1 VLRGLD
7 IAEERRLAG
16 VLAGALYLTGAAT
29 VGVLMLVPGTDAS
42 HWRVVAVVAG
52 LGAAWGVAC
61 LTVIDWERAGPLV
74 SHFSSFMG
82 LPITA
87 VTMAATGGSHSPTQ
101 AFLFF
106 IVFFCAYFFR
116 TVEAAPYLLGCMAVA
131 ASPLLYEHGALAKGL
146 AGQLLIYAPTYLI
159 LGALILAAKQVL
171 VGLRTAAQRLALT
184 DPLTGLANRRA
195 LIDALDEELARGDE
209 RTALML
215 VDLDDF
221 KHANTVYGHPGGDEV
236 LRASASAL
244 GRSCRDSRMVARL
257 GGDEFAVVYRCES
270 PATVLQAADRLHVAL
285 EQASARLP
293 FDDFDLAGSVGWA
306 MAPDDAA
313 TSEALIALADS
324 GVRLAKQA
332 GKAQTAHA
340 HEPPLMHPR
349 TPDLASARALT

>member
-16 VLAGALYLTGAAT
+16 LLAGALYLTGAAT
-29 VGVLMLVPGTDAS
+29 VGVLMLVPGTDTT

-52 LGAAWGVAC
+52 LGAVWGVAC
-61 LTVIDWERAGPLV
+61 LTVIDWEHARPLV

-87 VTMAATGGSHSPTQ
+87 ATMAATGGSQSPTQ

-106 IVFFCAYFFR
+106 MVFYCAYFYR
-116 TVEAAPYLLGCMAVA
+116 AVEAAPYLLGCVVVA
-131 ASPLLYEHGALAKGL
+131 ASPLLYEHDALATGL

-171 VGLRTAAQRLALT
+171 VELRAGAQLLAHT
-184 DPLTGLANRRA
+184 DPLTGVANRRA
-195 LIDALDEELARGDE
+195 LIDALDEELARDGDE
-209 RTALML
+209 CTALML

-236 LRASASAL
+236 LRAAASAL
-244 GRSCRDSRMVARL
+244 GRSCMDSRMVARL

-270 PATVLQAADRLHVAL
+270 PASVLQAADRLHVAL
-285 EQASARLP
+285 EQATARLP
-293 FDDFDLAGSVGWA
+293 FDDFELAASAGWA
-306 MAPDDAA
+306 ISPDDAA

-324 GVRLAKQA
+324 GVRIAKQA
-332 GKAQTAHA
+332 GKAQTAHVPVA
-340 HEPPLMHPR
+340 DGAPAAAPQ
-349 TPDLASARALT
+349 LA